1 MRSRIGDKR
10 VVGLV
15 RAFLKAGILGED
27 GELRNNDA
35 GTPQGG
41 IVSPLLANIAL
52 SVLDEHFAKA
62 WEEMGDTHGRERRRK
77 KGLANY
83 RLVRYADDFVVL
95 VAGDRSD
102 AERLR
107 EEVAVVIAP
116 MGLRLSEAKTTI
128 VHIDEGFDFLGVR
141 IQRHKKRG
149 VAKRFVYTYA
159 SKASVAAVKDKV
171 RSITR
176 REATSQPLK
185 ALIARINPVLR
196 GWTNYHR
203 HGVSAKTFS
212 YLHAFTW
219 ARVWCWLRN
228 KHPHGTWK
236 ELRRRYLRNGRLAQD
251 ETVLFDAYSVAIT
264 RYRYRGNNI
273 ATPWQIKTE
282 RTAA

>member
-1 MRSRIGDKR
+1 M
-10 VVGLV
+10 GLV
-15 RAFLKAGILGED
+15 RAFLKADILGED
-27 GELRNNDA
+27 GELQDNDA

-52 SVLDEHFAKA
+52 TVLDDHFAKA
-62 WEEMGDTHGRERRRK
+62 WEEMGNSHMRERRRK
-77 KGLANY
+77 KDLVNY

-95 VAGDRSD
+95 VAGQRAD

-107 EEVAVVIAP
+107 EEVAEVLVP

-128 VHIDEGFDFLGVR
+128 VHIDEGFNFLGVR
-141 IQRHKKRG
+141 IQRHMKRG
-149 VAKRFVYTYA
+149 VGKRFVYTYP
-159 SKASVAAVKDKV
+159 SKTALTAVKEKV

-176 REATSQPLK
+176 SGGVNQPLK
-185 ALIARINPVLR
+185 ALIARLNRVLR

-219 ARVWCWLRN
+219 MRVWCWLRR
-228 KHPHGTWK
+228 KHPKATWK
-236 ELRRRYLRNGRLAQD
+236 ELRCRYLRRGRLAQD
-251 ETVLFDAYSVAIT
+251 ESMLFASQEVAVT
-264 RYRYRGNNI
+264 RYRYRGQNI
-273 ATPWQIKTE
+273 PSPWVSKTE